1 MHIYLEIAAAVLVI
15 VPLFALGRAYR
26 EARSPRL
33 LFAFAAF
40 AVLELR
46 FASLVA
52 LHSVISVDHFFEEI
66 FEFLADLIAIAL
78 FAAAFLYAMRWAP
91 DRGRTDL
98 A

>member
-15 VPLFALGRAYR
+15 IPLFAVGRAYR
-26 EARSPRL
+26 ETRSPRL

-40 AVLELR
+40 SILELR
-46 FASLVA
+46 FAFLVA
-52 LHSVISVDHFFEEI
+52 VHSVVVVSHFTEET
-66 FEFLADLIAIAL
+66 FEFVTDLIAIAL

-91 DRGRTDL
+91 DRGRAEL